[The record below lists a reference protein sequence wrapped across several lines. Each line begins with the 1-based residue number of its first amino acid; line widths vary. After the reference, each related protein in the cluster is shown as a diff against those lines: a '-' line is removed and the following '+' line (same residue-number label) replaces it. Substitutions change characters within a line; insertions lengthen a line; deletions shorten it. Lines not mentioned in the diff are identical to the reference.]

1 MRWFQACAFPPV
13 LLSKSFLFRIEP
25 LCRVAQLIDGFGQV
39 DRRLSRDNVGDP
51 FLPEYG
57 QVVSGR
63 SFAEDVDKMIA
74 VEITAR
80 PP

>member
-1 MRWFQACAFPPV
+1 LKESRVDVAAAFQQQGTDAEV
-13 LLSKSFLFRIEP
+13 L
-25 LCRVAQLIDGFGQV
+25 AQLIDGFGQV

-63 SFAEDVDKMIA
+63 SFAEDADKMIA

-80 PP
+80 PL

>member
-1 MRWFQACAFPPV
+1 LKESRVDVAAAFQQQGTDAEV
-13 LLSKSFLFRIEP
+13 L
-25 LCRVAQLIDGFGQV
+25 AQLIDGFGQV

-63 SFAEDVDKMIA
+63 SFAEDADKMIA

>member
-13 LLSKSFLFRIEP
+13 LLSKF
-25 LCRVAQLIDGFGQV
+25 
-39 DRRLSRDNVGDP
+39 
-51 FLPEYG
+51 PEYG

-63 SFAEDVDKMIA
+63 SFAEDADKMIA